1 MDNIYQILS
10 SYFPT
15 KRAFDVSLQN
25 LKAIGL
31 VALNDEDKE
40 IINQSNLIRGKRYQ
54 TTEEKELI
62 KTRKKIAK
70 RIDRTIARLR
80 HEMFPEPIN
89 LSDIS
94 FCSEVSLNKKFISPI
109 FKFIFSLRLSHPSN
123 PLLSRMMRRM
133 TIQMMIPSMMEFQ
146 KFLSKRLFHIFSLN

>member
-1 MDNIYQILS
+1 MEAFSKVHLEKTIEWFRLAFFYGESTNELVEILS

-54 TTEEKELI
+54 TRVDEKSQQNYE
-62 KTRKKIAK
+62 K
-70 RIDRTIARLR
+70 D
-80 HEMFPEPIN
+80 
-89 LSDIS
+89 
-94 FCSEVSLNKKFISPI
+94 
-109 FKFIFSLRLSHPSN
+109 
-123 PLLSRMMRRM
+123 
-133 TIQMMIPSMMEFQ
+133 
-146 KFLSKRLFHIFSLN
+146 